1 MRGLEMKLL
10 SLAGALLLGT
20 APAFAADMPSEK
32 PAEKKA
38 PAPSWTLGIEGSP
51 EYYAIDNGSNRAG
64 QLNDTY
70 YKLTLSHNFNENF
83 VGGVSFQHSFKR
95 NNKIQYYAD
104 ATIGYKFKLTDS
116 FTLTPSIGAGATWRD
131 TGVIKG
137 DDTNAN
143 IAYYLLHLA
152 GDLKVSP
159 KLTWNMFNLRYR
171 AGFDATWVTP
181 KVATGL
187 TYSFDTYNAV
197 FINVGYAWKKLE
209 TETPPYNRLAGDK
222 YNIALGY
229 KLSF

>member
-1 MRGLEMKLL
+1 MRGLKMKLL
-10 SLAGALLLGT
+10 PLAGALLLGI

-38 PAPSWTLGIEGSP
+38 PAPKWTFGIEGSP
-51 EYYAIDNGSNRAG
+51 EYYAIDNGSHRAG
-64 QLNDTY
+64 QFDDAY
-70 YKLTLSHNFNENF
+70 YKLTLSRSFAENF
-83 VGGVSFQHSFKR
+83 VGGVSFQHSFKQDD
-95 NNKIQYYAD
+95 KIQYYAD

-137 DDTNAN
+137 NETNAN
-143 IAYYLLHLA
+143 IAYYVLYLA

-171 AGFDATWVTP
+171 NGFDAIWVTP

-187 TYSFDTYNAV
+187 TYSFDTYNAIFV
-197 FINVGYAWKKLE
+197 NVGYAWKKLD
-209 TETPPYNRLAGDK
+209 TQTPPYNEVAGDK